1 MKYTVTVSKV
11 ERTGSGAIVT
21 VAIAPGPLER
31 GQTATR
37 MAPKIVTIDGLIT
50 LAAIRA
56 EVEAALRA
64 DLAERAIVGAGFE
77 VDV

>member
-1 MKYTVTVSKV
+1 MAKYTVTVSKV

-21 VAIAPGPLER
+21 VALAPVLER

-37 MAPKIVTIDGLIT
+37 MAPKIVAIDGLIT
-50 LAAIRA
+50 VAAIRA

>member
-21 VAIAPGPLER
+21 VAIAPVLER
-31 GQTATR
+31 GQTAVVR
-37 MAPKIVTIDGLIT
+37 MAPRVIAVDGQVT

-64 DLAERAIVGAGFE
+64 DLAERAIVGAAFE

>member
-1 MKYTVTVSKV
+1 
-11 ERTGSGAIVT
+11 
-21 VAIAPGPLER
+21 
-31 GQTATR
+31 

-56 EVEAALRA
+56 EVEAALRS
-64 DLAERAIVGAGFE
+64 DLEERAIVGAWFE

>member
-21 VAIAPGPLER
+21 VALAPVLER
-31 GQTATR
+31 GQTAAR

-56 EVEAALRA
+56 EVEAALRS
-64 DLAERAIVGAGFE
+64 DLEERAIVGAGFE